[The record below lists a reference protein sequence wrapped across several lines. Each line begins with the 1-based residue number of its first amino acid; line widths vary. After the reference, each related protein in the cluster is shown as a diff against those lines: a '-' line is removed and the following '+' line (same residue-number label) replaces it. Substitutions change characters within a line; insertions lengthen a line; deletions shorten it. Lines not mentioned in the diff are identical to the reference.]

1 MVYYNVMVNIPM
13 CYSNPTIVNM
23 YWHYR
28 KLVYKIIVNGGG
40 YRITY
45 FVAGYWI
52 YSPYIYILH
61 THLYREV
68 ISYSQGVVTP
78 MHISLD
84 LGRIRLDEV
93 YVDEVYIWSH

>member
-40 YRITY
+40 YGITY
-45 FVAGYWI
+45 FVADI
-52 YSPYIYILH
+52 TEYIYIYIYIH
-61 THLYREV
+61 THTHVLLTMKSE
-68 ISYSQGVVTP
+68 IK
-78 MHISLD
+78 
-84 LGRIRLDEV
+84 
-93 YVDEVYIWSH
+93 

>member
-13 CYSNPTIVNM
+13 CYNNPIIVNI

-52 YSPYIYILH
+52 YTGYSAAGHRITYSIATLIYDNICTNL
-61 THLYREV
+61 R
-68 ISYSQGVVTP
+68 
-78 MHISLD
+78 
-84 LGRIRLDEV
+84 
-93 YVDEVYIWSH
+93 